1 MDSSENKD
9 ELNGRNVRAL
19 KIFFQNQKLPIM
31 GMPDNSLNNDL
42 TISPLDSSSNRT
54 VVRPNR
60 VIPRPPKPIQCSD
73 INVSSLM
80 KVLPTNQTER
90 PVPKPR
96 KSLQI
101 NKNNTNCDQN
111 SDNTNCDN
119 NQFISDSN
127 NRSNSLT
134 LSTIK
139 EFKELSLN
147 GLNGRNVKSHSISLP
162 QNSSSIVTND
172 RNSCQ
177 TSNPNCNEVCA
188 QTTDK
193 TVMNSSNE
201 PNSQKLTTND
211 KQRVSKTKK
220 QLKSFLKRSKILSLR
235 RSSAENKKE
244 KSKLCATNSDPSSVI
259 KQLPIK
265 PTRSPPLP
273 PLLRFR
279 PAAPLPPEANEDYY
293 EDTLTA
299 SNSSGYKHP
308 YELYNDSAHDEQIYC
323 SLDNDDDSETDFYEG
338 IDDYDDGLTGHKHSY
353 IADNYYED
361 SFDNMNSD
369 CDRIYE
375 VLPFEKEYYS
385 DSDSNASIVS
395 LEEKQINSDCDPLA
409 KKRELKAIKLRKKF
423 NMTGEEVPVNAG
435 IVKEDKRGSRYDL
448 YVREGETVL
457 ILRMEGNPPG
467 KWLAKNERAKV
478 GYVDLANISFDPES
492 VKSIIKTLSNNNS

>member
-1 MDSSENKD
+1 
-9 ELNGRNVRAL
+9 
-19 KIFFQNQKLPIM
+19 
-31 GMPDNSLNNDL
+31 
-42 TISPLDSSSNRT
+42 
-54 VVRPNR
+54 

-73 INVSSLM
+73 INVSPL
-80 KVLPTNQTER
+80 VLPTNQTER

-101 NKNNTNCDQN
+101 NRNNTNSDQNSDNNTNCDNKQ
-111 SDNTNCDN
+111 S
-119 NQFISDSN
+119 FISDAN

-162 QNSSSIVTND
+162 QNSLSIITND
-172 RNSCQ
+172 RNTSCQ
-177 TSNPNCNEVCA
+177 TSNTNYNEVCA

-193 TVMNSSNE
+193 TVMNSCNE
-201 PNSQKLTTND
+201 PNGQKFTTTD
-211 KQRVSKTKK
+211 KQRISKTKK
-220 QLKSFLKRSKILSLR
+220 QFKLFLKRSKILSLR
-235 RSSAENKKE
+235 RSSAENNKKE
-244 KSKLCATNSDPSSVI
+244 KTKLCATNSDPSSVI
-259 KQLPIK
+259 NQLPIK

-273 PLLRFR
+273 PLLLFR
-279 PAAPLPPEANEDYY
+279 PAAPLPPEASEDYY

-308 YELYNDSAHDEQIYC
+308 YELYNDSAHNEQIYC
-323 SLDNDDDSETDFYEG
+323 SLDNEDDSESDFYEG
-338 IDDYDDGLTGHKHSY
+338 INDYDDGLTGHKHSY

-361 SFDNMNSD
+361 SFDNINSD

-385 DSDSNASIVS
+385 DSDSNTSIVS

-423 NMTGEEVPVNAG
+423 NMTGEEIPVNAG

-448 YVREGETVL
+448 YVRKGETVL

-467 KWLAKNERAKV
+467 KWLAKNERAKI
-478 GYVDLANISFDPES
+478 GYVDLANISFDAES
-492 VKSIIKTLSNNNS
+492 VKSIIKTLSNSNPLI